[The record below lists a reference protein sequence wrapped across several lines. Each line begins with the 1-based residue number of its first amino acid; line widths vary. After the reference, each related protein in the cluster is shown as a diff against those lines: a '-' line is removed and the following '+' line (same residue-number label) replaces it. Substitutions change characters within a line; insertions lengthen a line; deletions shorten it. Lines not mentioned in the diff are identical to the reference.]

1 MESFIDKFIDEL
13 LAKHK
18 NSFNDTCIVF
28 PTRRACIIFKNKLT
42 SKLKQASWL
51 PAVYSISDF
60 VTLVS
65 PYKIL
70 QRPALLLKL
79 FPVYRQFYTNS
90 TYNNF
95 IGWGEMMLK
104 DFDEIDRYL
113 IDKDVLF
120 GGIEKIK
127 EIDAEFQFS
136 EEERNDYAEFWKNF
150 SNKELSSSKETFLK
164 TWKVLPQIYDRLQ
177 AELVS
182 SNCNYEG
189 FVYRLIAVSPN
200 QFLNKLMFKY
210 FHFAGFYALSPAEEK
225 IMQHLISEGRATVYW
240 DADNYYLNNPK
251 QEAGKFI
258 RESEF
263 QLPEVKWSGNY
274 FENGNKSI
282 EIIGVNGKTLMA
294 RHAGVI
300 LENVLKSNQQSE
312 GETAMVLPEESMLIP
327 VLNSLP
333 ANIQNLNVTMGFSIK
348 DHFFYSLFKSIKK
361 INDTKKQRGEGLLVF
376 TDSIRE
382 LFNDVALTQNTS
394 PSFFKVVNDYKKIR
408 SSYLDINIVWGSIND
423 METGSLKELLKLIFD
438 IPNDT
443 SNIYNYLNSI
453 LNWLADNESN
463 ATGGVFGNKNLL
475 QHLHISFSEFIEE
488 VKSDTKNFDESSIW
502 QLLNDFF
509 GKFKFPFS
517 GEPVLGLQLMG
528 FLETRVLDFKTLIIT
543 NVNEGVLPSDSSRNS
558 FVPFS
563 IRKAFKLPTFLNQ
576 DAIFAYH
583 FFRLLQRAENVFL
596 LYNTEVN
603 SSSGGEMSRYILQ
616 VVYELQQKFSKNIF
630 IKHKLVSEGIATYN
644 NNDINITR
652 DENLTTKLV
661 NLFKKNAE
669 EESFKRFTPSSI
681 NTYVYCPFKF
691 YLHYVQGLKEDETI
705 EESMQANEFGNVF
718 HKTVE
723 QLYLP
728 FLNTQINADTIKKLI
743 PETGAAVNNAIKQ
756 EYDKYYVSEGENYLF
771 EKVLEELVSKTL
783 QQDEA
788 YAPFKLIALETE
800 YSQWIDLGNKISVNL
815 FGKFDRV
822 DQKDGLT
829 RVIDYKTGN
838 ADLAKETLPEDL
850 FTNTDHKI
858 NLQLLIYNQLVS
870 HNLPE
875 QKTLCGVYAL
885 KQTSEGIKYLA
896 GNNAVNNQTAVEF
909 FSQLKD
915 FLRTIIY
922 ESDFKQTSDFK
933 KCENCGFRR
942 LCNR

>member
-1 MESFIDKFIDEL
+1 MEGFIDRFIDEL
-13 LAKHK
+13 IANHK
-18 NSFNDTCIVF
+18 DNFNETCVVF
-28 PTRRACIIFKNKLT
+28 PTRRACIIFKSKLT
-42 SKLKQASWL
+42 AKLKQASWL
-51 PAVYSISDF
+51 PAIYSISDF

-79 FPVYRQFYTNS
+79 FPVYKQFYTNS

-95 IGWGEMMLK
+95 IGWGEMMLR

-164 TWKVLPQIYDRLQ
+164 TWKALPQIYDSLQ
-177 AELVS
+177 VALTS
-182 SNCNYEG
+182 TDSNYEG
-189 FVYRLIAVSPN
+189 YVYRLIATAPS
-200 QFLNKLMFKY
+200 QFLNKLKFKH

-225 IMQHLISEGRATVYW
+225 IIQHLLNENKASVYW

-251 QEAGKFI
+251 QEAGRFI
-258 RESEF
+258 RDSELR
-263 QLPEVKWSGNY
+263 LPEIKWVDNY
-274 FENGNKSI
+274 FENTIKNI
-282 EIIGVNGKTLMA
+282 EIVGINGKTLMA
-294 RHAGVI
+294 RQAGIIV
-300 LENVLKSNQQSE
+300 ENVLKSNQQRE
-312 GETAMVLPEESMLIP
+312 AETALVLPEESMLMP
-327 VLNSLP
+327 VLNYLP
-333 ANIQNLNVTMGFSIK
+333 SNIQNLNVTMGFSIR
-348 DHFFYSLFKSIKK
+348 DHFFYSLFKTLKK
-361 INDTKKQRGEGLLVF
+361 LNDTKKRKEERLLVY
-376 TDSIRE
+376 TEAVRE
-382 LFNDVALTQNTS
+382 LFNDVITLHSTTA
-394 PSFFKVVNDYKKIR
+394 SFYKVVNEFKTIR
-408 SSYLDINIVWGSIND
+408 SSYIDINIVLDSINNI
-423 METGSLKELLKLIFD
+423 EASLLRELIRILFD
-438 IPNDT
+438 IPKDT
-443 SNIYNYLNSI
+443 PSIYSYLNSI
-453 LNWLADNESN
+453 LNWLADKESEF
-463 ATGGVFGNKNLL
+463 TGSIFGNKNLM
-475 QHLHISFSEFIEE
+475 QHLKVSFSEFVNE
-488 VKSDTKNFDESSIW
+488 VKTETENFDETSLW

-528 FLETRVLDFKTLIIT
+528 FLETRVLDFKTVIIT

-583 FFRLLQRAENVFL
+583 FFRLLQRAENIFL

-616 VVYELQQKFSKNIF
+616 IVYELQQKFSKNIS
-630 IKHKLVSEGIATYN
+630 IKHKLVSEAIAVYN
-644 NNDINITR
+644 NVDINISR
-652 DENLTTKLV
+652 NENLTSQLIG
-661 NLFKKNAE
+661 LFGKSGDGE
-669 EESFKRFTPSSI
+669 TLKRFTPSSI
-681 NTYVYCPFKF
+681 NTFVFCPFKF
-691 YLHYVQGLKEDETI
+691 YLHHVLGLKEDETI

-718 HKTVE
+718 HKVLE

-728 FLNTQINADTIKKLI
+728 FLNTEINADTIRKLI
-743 PETGAAVNNAIKQ
+743 PDTATAVTNAIKMQ
-756 EYDKYYVSEGENYLF
+756 YDKYYKSEGENYLF

-783 QQDEA
+783 NQDAA
-788 YAPFKLIALETE
+788 YAPFKLIALEAE
-800 YSQWIDLGNKISVNL
+800 YSQWVYLGNDITVKL

-822 DQKDGLT
+822 DLKSGTT

-838 ADLAKETLPEDL
+838 ANLAKDILPEDL
-850 FTNTDHKI
+850 FINSEQKI
-858 NLQLLIYNQLVS
+858 NLQLLIYNQLAS
-870 HNLPE
+870 HNWME
-875 QKTLCGVYAL
+875 QKTICGVYTL

-896 GNNAVNNQTAVEF
+896 GSNAINEEMRSNF
-909 FSQLKD
+909 FAQLKD
-915 FLRTIIY
+915 FLHHVIF
-922 ESDFKQTSDFK
+922 ESDFKQTTDFK
-933 KCENCGFRR
+933 KCENCGFKR